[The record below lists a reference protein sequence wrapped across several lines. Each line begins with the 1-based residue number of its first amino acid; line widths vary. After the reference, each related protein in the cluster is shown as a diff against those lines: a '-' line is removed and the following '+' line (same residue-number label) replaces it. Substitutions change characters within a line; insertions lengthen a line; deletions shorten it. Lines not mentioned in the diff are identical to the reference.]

1 MSAGNNLTTFD
12 IKDFKIGV
20 GICYDIRFE
29 ELAKLYRLKGCNI
42 LIYPGAFNMKTGPLH
57 WELLARSRA
66 NDNQC
71 YTALISPAR
80 TTTDQYVAWGH
91 SMVVDPWGKVLTSA
105 STEEEIIFTEIGKI
119 LNINCADKQ
128 VYLISFVDADVVDKV
143 RTNIPIFSQR
153 RSDIYNTEEK

>member
-1 MSAGNNLTTFD
+1 MIFVDIDIPGEITFKESDALSAGNELTTIN

-29 ELAKLYRLKGCNI
+29 ELAKLYRLKGCNV
-42 LIYPGAFNMKTGPLH
+42 LVFPGAFNMKTGPLH

-80 TTTDQYVAWGH
+80 DTTAQYVAWGH

-105 STEEEIIFTEIGKI
+105 GTDEEIIFTEIGKI
-119 LNINCADKQ
+119 LEIVA
-128 VYLISFVDADVVDKV
+128 IEF
-143 RTNIPIFSQR
+143 
-153 RSDIYNTEEK
+153 